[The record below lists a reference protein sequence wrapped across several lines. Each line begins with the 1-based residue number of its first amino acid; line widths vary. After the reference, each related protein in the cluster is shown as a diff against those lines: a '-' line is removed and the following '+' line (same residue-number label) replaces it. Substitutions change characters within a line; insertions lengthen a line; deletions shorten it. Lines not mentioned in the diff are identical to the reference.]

1 MLDETILISR
11 LPNMKWRHGMAEEF
25 KPVLSP
31 IVNID
36 HDRERYKI
44 QVEMPGVE
52 KDDID
57 LEVSEASFCIR
68 ASRED
73 AEMAGCY
80 FLAHPVDIS
89 RVDAAL
95 DEGFLYIS
103 IPFKVP
109 IRGRR
114 VEIREGPS
122 DIGQEDPRR
131 IEMREGWGSY

>member
-1 MLDETILISR
+1 MV
-11 LPNMKWRHGMAEEF
+11 EEF

-44 QVEMPGVE
+44 TIEMPGVKRE
-52 KDDID
+52 DID

-80 FLAHPVDIS
+80 FLAHPVDINN
-89 RVDAAL
+89 VDASL
-95 DEGFLYIS
+95 DEDFLYIS

-114 VEIREGPS
+114 IDIREGPS
-122 DIGQEDPRR
+122 DIGQEGPRR
-131 IEMREGWGSY
+131 IEMREGRGGLGWGAY

>member
-1 MLDETILISR
+1 MV
-11 LPNMKWRHGMAEEF
+11 EEF
-25 KPVLSP
+25 RPVLSP
-31 IVNID
+31 LVNID

-44 QVEMPGVE
+44 QVEMPGVKRE
-52 KDDID
+52 DID

-80 FLAHPVDIS
+80 FLAHPVDINK
-89 RVDAAL
+89 VDAAL

-114 VEIREGPS
+114 VEVREGPS

-131 IEMREGWGSY
+131 IEMREGPGGL